1 MKDYRV
7 GYVQQKGVRRMNLSK
22 LNRSVAG
29 LVTFITGAGSGIGRA
44 TALVF
49 ADEGARVV
57 VTDIGE
63 DRVQKVVAEILG
75 AGGLA
80 YGWVL
85 DVTDPSAIIRVVND
99 AAAHF
104 GSLDVVIN
112 NAGIGGHC
120 PIDAPEYEEY
130 WKTSIDVM
138 LTAHMRIIRA
148 ALPHLRKSKSPRIV
162 NISSIEGLG
171 AARYNSCYSVAKH
184 GVIGLTR
191 SLAVELGREGIT
203 VNCIAPG
210 PIRTR
215 MTEAIPEEKK
225 NIFAERRTALGRY
238 AEPEEVAHAIVN
250 FCMPAAL
257 YVTGTVLPVDGG
269 LLVKN
274 DITRGGVAKNQAQQ
288 TS

>member
-1 MKDYRV
+1 
-7 GYVQQKGVRRMNLSK
+7 MNLSK

-44 TALVF
+44 TALLF
-49 ADEGARVV
+49 ADEGACVA
-57 VTDIGE
+57 VTDMSE
-63 DRVQKVVAEILG
+63 DRVKKVVMEILD

-85 DVTDPSAIIRVVND
+85 DVTAPAEIIKVINAV
-99 AAAHF
+99 AAHF
-104 GSLDVVIN
+104 GSLDIIVN

-120 PIDAPEYEEY
+120 PVDSPDYEDY
-130 WKTSIDVM
+130 WKACIEVM

-171 AARYNSCYSVAKH
+171 AARYNSCYAVAKH

-210 PIRTR
+210 PIRTG
-215 MTEAIPEEKK
+215 MTETIPEEKK

-238 AEPEEVAHAIVN
+238 AEPEEVAHAILN
-250 FCMPAAL
+250 FCLPAAL

-269 LLVKN
+269 LMVKN
-274 DITRGGVAKNQAQQ
+274 DITRGEVTKNKARQ